1 MRISDW
7 SSDVCSSDL
16 IVGGMIK
23 TLSAVFDVHV
33 IVPSLWS
40 GTGIGPDQIV
50 PLLDQGDVNWHVLD
64 SHRYRHLRTSAQEM
78 PEILDLVS
86 KIDADYTLCRSAD
99 ITNPNLYPGTVGDIT
114 DAGLHLVSVTENRE
128 NKQN

>member
-1 MRISDW
+1 
-7 SSDVCSSDL
+7 
-16 IVGGMIK
+16 MIK

-64 SHRYRHLRTSAQEM
+64 SDRYRHIRTSAQEM

-99 ITNPNLYPGTVGDIT
+99 ITTPNLFPGTVRYIMEASLPLVMVPERSEERRVGDECVRKCRS
-114 DAGLHLVSVTENRE
+114 GGSPYH
-128 NKQN
+128 

>member
-1 MRISDW
+1 MRVLFYLPVITPWWFDN
-7 SSDVCSSDL
+7 

-64 SHRYRHLRTSAQEM
+64 SDRYRHIRTSAQEM

-86 KIDADYTLCRSAD
+86 KIDADYTLFRSPD
-99 ITNPNLYPGTVGDIT
+99 ITPPNQLANPTCRER
-114 DAGLHLVSVTENRE
+114 VS
-128 NKQN
+128 KY